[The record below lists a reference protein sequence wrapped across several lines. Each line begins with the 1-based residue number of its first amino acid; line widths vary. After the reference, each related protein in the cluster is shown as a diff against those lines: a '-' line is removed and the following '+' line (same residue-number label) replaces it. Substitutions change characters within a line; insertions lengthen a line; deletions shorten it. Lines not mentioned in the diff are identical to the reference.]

1 MLRFVLMWLISKE
14 RAERSKTK
22 FWADTIRLSAI
33 FLEKVVGTFGFY
45 ENKYY
50 FCTRNREGKPESPK
64 ELGYGVMVTL
74 QILVLSFLVRVRVP
88 QHNLAAT
95 SQKIC
100 SGFLFMFVNLHL
112 PVLFGLAYFVVAFFK
127 TVF

>member
-1 MLRFVLMWLISKE
+1 M
-14 RAERSKTK
+14 
-22 FWADTIRLSAI
+22 
-33 FLEKVVGTFGFY
+33 GTFGGY

-74 QILVLSFLVRVRVP
+74 QILVLSFLVRIRVP

-95 SQKIC
+95 SQTIC
-100 SGFLFMFVNLHL
+100 SGFLFVFVNLYL
-112 PVLFGLAYFVVAFFK
+112 LVLFG
-127 TVF
+127 